1 MMSEGFGF
9 VLISQRGLTSTRS
22 MIQKERTV
30 RNNSSTRVVSRT
42 WCNYL
47 TNPRKWP
54 CRYMILASI
63 CVVKFVMNFVYETPS
78 GLEETIIQ
86 ILKIDSTRYTLLF
99 SVYSWPNVVACLISG
114 IIIDRYLGVRIGILV
129 FLVVATVGQIITVF
143 GCSFHIYWLIL
154 LGRFVLGIGDEASL
168 LATYALAALWFKG
181 KELSFVFA
189 VQAAF
194 NRLGGACGLLL
205 NRPLYEL
212 LDNIENKS
220 FRLGIVFLLGVGLC
234 IFSLIMSILSA
245 ILDKRAEKILNRRK
259 GTEEPFSWKHFKS
272 FGINFWLLTLSMTCF
287 YGIFFP
293 FVAVGQVYY
302 LSKFGLTVSLAN
314 VANMLTYLVT
324 ITAPLLGLIVDWSG
338 FLIYWGLSGF
348 VLSIGAH
355 LLLVVTL
362 GSSFIPFVV
371 TSMNGM
377 SYSIIDTAIKPTIAM
392 LVDDH
397 QLSTAYGILSS
408 CCNIAYAMVDLIS
421 GLIIDRNG
429 YFVLEVFL
437 IIILSFG
444 AVFLLLVL
452 FCTHGTK
459 TNKINTF
466 DRGCKG
472 KIRSYKT
479 YTIQRSDDNKDTD
492 SSLDEQDPLLPVS
505 T

>member
-1 MMSEGFGF
+1 
-9 VLISQRGLTSTRS
+9 

-30 RNNSSTRVVSRT
+30 RNNISTRVVSRT

-47 TNPRKWP
+47 INPRKWP
-54 CRYMILASI
+54 YRYIILASI

-99 SVYSWPNVVACLISG
+99 SVYSWPNAVACVVSG
-114 IIIDRYLGVRIGILV
+114 IIIDRYLGVRMGILV
-129 FLVVATVGQIITVF
+129 FLVVATVGQIIVVF
-143 GCSFHIYWLIL
+143 GCSFNIYWLIL

-194 NRLGGACGLLL
+194 NRLGGASGLLL

-212 LDNIENKS
+212 FDSIGNKS
-220 FRLGIVFLLGVGLC
+220 FRLGIVFLFGVGLC
-234 IFSLIMSILSA
+234 IFSLIMSIMSA
-245 ILDKRAEKILNRRK
+245 ILDKRAEQILKRPK

-272 FGINFWLLTLSMTCF
+272 FGINFWLLTLSMTAF

-302 LSKFGLTVSLAN
+302 LSKFGLTVSMAN
-314 VANMLTYLVT
+314 VANMLTYSVT
-324 ITAPLLGLIVDWSG
+324 IAAPLLGLIVDWTG
-338 FLIYWGLSGF
+338 FLIYWGLSSF

-371 TSMNGM
+371 TSINGM
-377 SYSIIDTAIKPTIAM
+377 SYSIMDTAVKPTIAM
-392 LVDDH
+392 LVDNH
-397 QLSTAYGILSS
+397 QLSTAYGILAS

-421 GLIIDRNG
+421 GLIIDGSG

-437 IIILSFG
+437 MIILSFG

-452 FCTHGTK
+452 FRIHGTK

-466 DRGCKG
+466 GNGCKR
-472 KIRSYKT
+472 KMHSPKT
-479 YTIQRSDDNKDTD
+479 YTIQKSDDIRDSD
-492 SSLDEQDPLLPVS
+492 SSQDEEDPLLPV
-505 T
+505 TT